1 MGLSELRDRRSGGG
15 SEEIADSGLAG
26 ERGQY
31 AHAARIGRLGGRRRR
46 CSGHAYER
54 TAHEARNNLGR
65 DTFFPSPRDSDAIR
79 TLSESRARE

>member
-31 AHAARIGRLGGRRRR
+31 AHAARIGRLCGRRRR
-46 CSGHAYER
+46 CGGHAYER
-54 TAHEARNNLGR
+54 
-65 DTFFPSPRDSDAIR
+65 D
-79 TLSESRARE
+79 RARGEEQLRAGHLFPLCERLRGDPHPIRVAGA